1 MKHLRISGF
10 LMVACLMAG
19 CHSGEKRHGDHDHE
33 GEQKEEHSGE
43 IVMTHEQMEKAG
55 VATEIVSPE
64 DFTAVMKAA
73 GQIVRRQGDEQT
85 VAATMSG
92 IVYWRNAS
100 LSEGSQVGNGQ
111 ALADITARH
120 LQDGDPIAKAKA
132 AFEAAKSEMERVK
145 PLADDN
151 IVSQREYEQAK
162 LNYQTAKAAYEGMAA
177 SKSGSAVVTTGMGG
191 FIKSLLVKSGD
202 YVNVGDPIAIV
213 TQNRRQQLV
222 VDVPECA
229 YRNMNDIRSANF
241 RATGND
247 NVYKL
252 SELNGKLIS
261 YSRTLPEGSAFLP
274 ATFEFDNVG
283 DIIAGSFVEVYLLL
297 KQKQN
302 VITVP
307 NTALTEEQG
316 LYYVYVKKHAH
327 KENHEAHEG
336 HDHENHEGHALE
348 THEGHDHEDHETH
361 EGHDHKGEEGVFEKR
376 EVKIGQTDGV
386 HTEILSGL
394 KNGECVVT
402 VGAYQVKL
410 AASSSAIPEGHNH
423 NH

>member
-1 MKHLRISGF
+1 MKHIGIYSI
-10 LMVACLMAG
+10 LMAACLMAS
-19 CHSGEKRHGDHDHE
+19 CHPGEKHHGAHDHE
-33 GEQKEEHSGE
+33 GEEKEDHSGE
-43 IVMTHEQMEKAG
+43 IVMTDEQMEKAG
-55 VATEIVSPE
+55 VDIETVEPG

-85 VAATMSG
+85 VSATISG

-100 LSEGSQVGNGQ
+100 LSEGSQVGSGQ
-111 ALADITARH
+111 PLADITARH

-132 AFEAAKSEMERVK
+132 TFEAAKSEMERVK
-145 PLADDN
+145 PLADEN
-151 IVSQREYEQAK
+151 ILSQREYEQAR
-162 LNYQTAKAAYEGMAA
+162 LNYQTAKAAYEGIAA

-191 FIKSLLVKSGD
+191 FIKSLIVKSGD
-202 YVNVGDPIAIV
+202 YVNVGDPIAVV

-241 RATGND
+241 KATGND

-261 YSRTLPEGSAFLP
+261 YSRTLPEGSAYLP

-307 NTALTEEQG
+307 NTSLTEEQG
-316 LYYVYVKKHAH
+316 LYYVYVKKHNHNHEAH
-327 KENHEAHEG
+327 EDHEHEGHDHEAHEG
-336 HDHENHEGHALE
+336 HE
-348 THEGHDHEDHETH
+348 
-361 EGHDHKGEEGVFEKR
+361 HKGKEGIFEKR

-386 HTEILSGL
+386 RTEILSGL
-394 KNGECVVT
+394 KAGECVVT

>member
-1 MKHLRISGF
+1 MKHIGIYSI
-10 LMVACLMAG
+10 LMAACIMAS
-19 CHSGEKRHGDHDHE
+19 CHPGEKHHGAHDHE
-33 GEQKEEHSGE
+33 GEENEDHSGE
-43 IVMTHEQMEKAG
+43 IVMTDEQMEKAG
-55 VATEIVSPE
+55 VDIETVEPG

-85 VAATMSG
+85 VSATISG

-100 LSEGSQVGNGQ
+100 LSEGSQVGSGQ
-111 ALADITARH
+111 PLADITARH

-145 PLADDN
+145 PLADEN
-151 IVSQREYEQAK
+151 ILSQREYEQAR
-162 LNYQTAKAAYEGMAA
+162 LNYQTAKAAYEGIAA

-191 FIKSLLVKSGD
+191 FIKSLIVKSGD
-202 YVNVGDPIAIV
+202 YVNVGDPIAVV

-241 RATGND
+241 KATGND

-261 YSRTLPEGSAFLP
+261 YSRTLPEGSAYLP

-307 NTALTEEQG
+307 NTSLTEEQG
-316 LYYVYVKKHAH
+316 LYYVYVKKHNHNHEAH
-327 KENHEAHEG
+327 EDHEHEDHDHEAHEG
-336 HDHENHEGHALE
+336 HE
-348 THEGHDHEDHETH
+348 
-361 EGHDHKGEEGVFEKR
+361 HKGEEGIFEKR

-386 HTEILSGL
+386 RTEILSGL
-394 KNGECVVT
+394 KAGECIVT
-402 VGAYQVKL
+402 EGAYQVKL

>member
-1 MKHLRISGF
+1 MKHIGIYSI
-10 LMVACLMAG
+10 LMAACLMAS
-19 CHSGEKRHGDHDHE
+19 CHSGEKHHGAHDHE
-33 GEQKEEHSGE
+33 GEEKEDHSGE
-43 IVMTHEQMEKAG
+43 IVMTDEQMEKAG
-55 VATEIVSPE
+55 VDIETVEPG

-85 VAATMSG
+85 VSATISG

-100 LSEGSQVGNGQ
+100 LSEGSQVGSGQ
-111 ALADITARH
+111 PLADITARH

-145 PLADDN
+145 PLADEN
-151 IVSQREYEQAK
+151 IVSQREYEQAR
-162 LNYQTAKAAYEGMAA
+162 LNYQTAKAAYEGIAA

-191 FIKSLLVKSGD
+191 FIKSLIVKSGD
-202 YVNVGDPIAIV
+202 YVNVGDPIAVV

-241 RATGND
+241 KATGND

-261 YSRTLPEGSAFLP
+261 YSRTLPEGSAYLP

-307 NTALTEEQG
+307 NTSLTEEQG
-316 LYYVYVKKHAH
+316 LYYVYVKKHNHNHEAH
-327 KENHEAHEG
+327 EDHEHEGHDHEAHEG
-336 HDHENHEGHALE
+336 HE
-348 THEGHDHEDHETH
+348 
-361 EGHDHKGEEGVFEKR
+361 HKGEEGIFEKR

-386 HTEILSGL
+386 RTEILSGL
-394 KNGECVVT
+394 KAGECIVT
-402 VGAYQVKL
+402 EGAYQVKL
-410 AASSSAIPEGHNH
+410 AASSSVIPEGHNH

>member
-1 MKHLRISGF
+1 MKHIGIYSI
-10 LMVACLMAG
+10 LMAACLMAS
-19 CHSGEKRHGDHDHE
+19 CHPGEKHHGAHDHE
-33 GEQKEEHSGE
+33 GEEKEDHSGE
-43 IVMTHEQMEKAG
+43 IVMTDEQMEKAG
-55 VATEIVSPE
+55 VDIETVEPG

-85 VAATMSG
+85 VSATISG

-100 LSEGSQVGNGQ
+100 LSEGSQVGGGQ
-111 ALADITARH
+111 PLADITARH

-132 AFEAAKSEMERVK
+132 TFEAAKSEMERVK
-145 PLADDN
+145 PLADEN
-151 IVSQREYEQAK
+151 IVSQREYEQAR
-162 LNYQTAKAAYEGMAA
+162 LNYQTAKAAYEGIAA

-191 FIKSLLVKSGD
+191 FIKSLIVKSGD
-202 YVNVGDPIAIV
+202 YVNVGDPIAVV

-241 RATGND
+241 KATGND

-261 YSRTLPEGSAFLP
+261 YSRTLPEGSAYLP

-307 NTALTEEQG
+307 NTSLTEEQG
-316 LYYVYVKKHAH
+316 LYYVYVKKYNHNHEAH
-327 KENHEAHEG
+327 EDHEHEDHDHEAHEG
-336 HDHENHEGHALE
+336 HE
-348 THEGHDHEDHETH
+348 
-361 EGHDHKGEEGVFEKR
+361 HKGEEGIFEKR

-386 HTEILSGL
+386 RTEILSGL
-394 KNGECVVT
+394 KAGECIVT
-402 VGAYQVKL
+402 EGAYQVKL

>member
-1 MKHLRISGF
+1 MKHIGIYSI
-10 LMVACLMAG
+10 LMAACLMAS
-19 CHSGEKRHGDHDHE
+19 CHPGEKHHGAHDHE
-33 GEQKEEHSGE
+33 GEEKEDHSGE
-43 IVMTHEQMEKAG
+43 IVMTDEQMEKAG
-55 VATEIVSPE
+55 VDIETVEPG

-85 VAATMSG
+85 VSATISG

-100 LSEGSQVGNGQ
+100 LSEGSQVGSGQ
-111 ALADITARH
+111 PLADITARH

-145 PLADDN
+145 PLADEN
-151 IVSQREYEQAK
+151 ILSQREYEQAR
-162 LNYQTAKAAYEGMAA
+162 LNYQTAKAAYEGIAA

-191 FIKSLLVKSGD
+191 FIKSLIVKSGD
-202 YVNVGDPIAIV
+202 YVNVGDPIAVV

-241 RATGND
+241 KATGND

-261 YSRTLPEGSAFLP
+261 YSRTLPEGSAYLP

-307 NTALTEEQG
+307 NTSLTEEQG
-316 LYYVYVKKHAH
+316 LYYVYVKKHNHNHEAH
-327 KENHEAHEG
+327 EDHEHEGHDHEAHEG
-336 HDHENHEGHALE
+336 HE
-348 THEGHDHEDHETH
+348 
-361 EGHDHKGEEGVFEKR
+361 HKGEEGIFEKR

-386 HTEILSGL
+386 RTEILSGL
-394 KNGECVVT
+394 KAGECIVT
-402 VGAYQVKL
+402 EGAYQVKL

>member
-1 MKHLRISGF
+1 MKHIGIYSI
-10 LMVACLMAG
+10 LMAACLMAS
-19 CHSGEKRHGDHDHE
+19 CHPGEKHHGAHDHE
-33 GEQKEEHSGE
+33 GEEKEDHSGE
-43 IVMTHEQMEKAG
+43 IVMTYEQMEKAG
-55 VATEIVSPE
+55 VDIETVEPG

-85 VAATMSG
+85 VSATISG

-100 LSEGSQVGNGQ
+100 LSEGSQVGSGQ
-111 ALADITARH
+111 PLADITARH

-145 PLADDN
+145 PLADEN
-151 IVSQREYEQAK
+151 IVSQREYEQAR
-162 LNYQTAKAAYEGMAA
+162 LNYQTAKAAYEGIAA

-191 FIKSLLVKSGD
+191 FIKSLIVKSGD
-202 YVNVGDPIAIV
+202 YVNVGDPIAVV

-241 RATGND
+241 KATGND

-261 YSRTLPEGSAFLP
+261 YSRTLPEGSAYLP

-307 NTALTEEQG
+307 NTSLTEEQG
-316 LYYVYVKKHAH
+316 LYYVYVKKHNH
-327 KENHEAHEG
+327 NHEAHEG
-336 HDHENHEGHALE
+336 HE
-348 THEGHDHEDHETH
+348 
-361 EGHDHKGEEGVFEKR
+361 HKGEEGIFEKR

-386 HTEILSGL
+386 RTEILSGL
-394 KNGECVVT
+394 KAGECIVT
-402 VGAYQVKL
+402 EGAYQVKL
-410 AASSSAIPEGHNH
+410 AASSSVIPEGHNH

>member
-1 MKHLRISGF
+1 MKHIGIYSI
-10 LMVACLMAG
+10 LMAACLMAS
-19 CHSGEKRHGDHDHE
+19 CHPGEKHHGAHDHE
-33 GEQKEEHSGE
+33 GEEKEDHSGE
-43 IVMTHEQMEKAG
+43 IVMTDEQMEKAG
-55 VATEIVSPE
+55 VDIETVEPG

-85 VAATMSG
+85 VSATISG

-100 LSEGSQVGNGQ
+100 LSEGSQVGSGQ
-111 ALADITARH
+111 PLADITARH

-132 AFEAAKSEMERVK
+132 TFEAAKSEMERVK
-145 PLADDN
+145 PLADEN
-151 IVSQREYEQAK
+151 IVSQREYEQAR
-162 LNYQTAKAAYEGMAA
+162 LNYQTAKAAYEGIAA

-191 FIKSLLVKSGD
+191 FIKSLIVKSGD
-202 YVNVGDPIAIV
+202 YVNVGDPIAVV

-241 RATGND
+241 KATGND

-261 YSRTLPEGSAFLP
+261 YSRTLPEGSAYLP

-307 NTALTEEQG
+307 NTSLTEEQG
-316 LYYVYVKKHAH
+316 LYYVYVKKHNHNHEAH
-327 KENHEAHEG
+327 EDHEHEGHDHEAHEG
-336 HDHENHEGHALE
+336 HE
-348 THEGHDHEDHETH
+348 
-361 EGHDHKGEEGVFEKR
+361 HKGEEGIFEKR

-386 HTEILSGL
+386 RTEILSGL
-394 KNGECVVT
+394 KAGECIVT
-402 VGAYQVKL
+402 EGAYQVKL
-410 AASSSAIPEGHNH
+410 AASSSVIPEGHNH

>member
-1 MKHLRISGF
+1 MKHIGIYSI
-10 LMVACLMAG
+10 LMAACLMAS
-19 CHSGEKRHGDHDHE
+19 CHPGEKHHGAHDHE
-33 GEQKEEHSGE
+33 GEEKEDHSGE
-43 IVMTHEQMEKAG
+43 IVMTDEQMEKAG
-55 VATEIVSPE
+55 VDIETVEPG

-85 VAATMSG
+85 VSATISG

-100 LSEGSQVGNGQ
+100 LSEGSQVGSGQ
-111 ALADITARH
+111 PLADITARH

-132 AFEAAKSEMERVK
+132 SFEAAKSEMERVK
-145 PLADDN
+145 PLADEN
-151 IVSQREYEQAK
+151 IVSQREYEQAR
-162 LNYQTAKAAYEGMAA
+162 LNYQTAKAAYEGIAA

-191 FIKSLLVKSGD
+191 FIKSLIVKSGD
-202 YVNVGDPIAIV
+202 YVNVGDPIAVV

-241 RATGND
+241 KATGND

-261 YSRTLPEGSAFLP
+261 YSRTLPEGSAYLP

-302 VITVP
+302 VITVS

-316 LYYVYVKKHAH
+316 LYYVYVKKHNH
-327 KENHEAHEG
+327 NEKHEAHEG
-336 HDHENHEGHALE
+336 HNHEAY
-348 THEGHDHEDHETH
+348 EGHDHE
-361 EGHDHKGEEGVFEKR
+361 HKGKEGIFEKR

-386 HTEILSGL
+386 RTEILSGL
-394 KNGECVVT
+394 KAGECIVT
-402 VGAYQVKL
+402 EGAYQVKL
-410 AASSSAIPEGHNH
+410 AASSSVIPEGHNH